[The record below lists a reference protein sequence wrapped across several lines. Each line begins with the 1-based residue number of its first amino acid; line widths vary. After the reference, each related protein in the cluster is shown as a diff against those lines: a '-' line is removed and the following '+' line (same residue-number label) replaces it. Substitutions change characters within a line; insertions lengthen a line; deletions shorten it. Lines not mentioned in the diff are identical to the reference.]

1 MQCSVTTT
9 DDEVNLAFSKRLI
22 YSDTAGFSPLLDQIK
37 THALSKCNV
46 DLKELE
52 HIDSSGL
59 RMLLLLHDVC
69 RDIGAMLVFKT
80 VSGQVHTMLMHSRFD
95 TIVTIENG

>member
-9 DDEVNLAFSKRLI
+9 DDHVTITLKQRLI
-22 YSDTAGFSPLLDQIK
+22 FSDTAAFSPILDQVK
-37 THALSKCNV
+37 NHGFPECTV
-46 DLKELE
+46 DLQGLD

-69 RDIGAMLVFKT
+69 RDIGANLTFKKAQ
-80 VSGQVHTMLMHSRFD
+80 GQVQTMLMHSRFD
-95 TIVTIENG
+95 TIVTIEG

>member
-1 MQCSVTTT
+1 MQCSVTTS
-9 DDEVNLAFSKRLI
+9 DDSVNLTFSKRLI
-22 YSDTAGFSPLLDQIK
+22 YSDTAGFAPLLEQVK
-37 THALSKCNV
+37 KHGLPNCAV

-69 RDIGAMLVFKT
+69 RDIGAQLVFKT
-80 VSGQVHTMLMHSRFD
+80 TQGQVHTMLMHSRFD
-95 TIVTIENG
+95 TIVTIENH